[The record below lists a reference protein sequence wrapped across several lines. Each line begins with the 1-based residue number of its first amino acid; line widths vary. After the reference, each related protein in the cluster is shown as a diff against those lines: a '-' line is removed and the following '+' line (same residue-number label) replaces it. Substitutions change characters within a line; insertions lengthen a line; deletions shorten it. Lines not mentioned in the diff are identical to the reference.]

1 MTREQLDLARR
12 RAFGLDSNALL
23 ILEDARAWVDRM
35 GLVLWTPKTQ
45 LAAPAP
51 VFVSAISG
59 VAEPG
64 VAEAEVAKQMLGRL
78 VREGAAVPLLLL
90 GGAAPGDIP
99 DFVVSAA
106 ALPYLYTLRGDKNWK
121 AAPAASSLSPL
132 ALKVWS
138 VLKSKG
144 PQTVSNLLPELG
156 RELTH
161 AAVLRALSDLW
172 ATLRVI
178 PVYQDGEEET
188 QWELLTAR
196 FTKQIKAGGN
206 AGVPTALSAMISLY
220 LSAVLV
226 AELDE
231 IEVFLSPLV
240 ARSKVRDA
248 VSGLNAARQLDE
260 VVLEGKTLLHIRGEL
275 PEMPEIVPVE
285 VTSEEAGEEGV
296 DVGDVGAAEPDR
308 EGLLERARQRTE
320 KTFAADRRP
329 TERRPSREG
338 ERPARRSFRTEEG
351 TAGGERKPFRS
362 REAGEGS
369 ERPARRSFGGDR
381 DRKPFQRKPFDGERK
396 PFRPREAGEGG
407 ERPARRSFGGDG
419 ERKPFRPRE
428 EGAGGERPAR
438 RSFGGDRDRKP
449 FQRKPFDGERKP
461 FRPREAGEGGE
472 RPARRSFGGDGERKP
487 YSRKPFD
494 GERKPFRPR
503 EAGEGGERPAR
514 RSFGGDGERKPYSRK
529 PFDGERK
536 PFRPREAGEGGER
549 PARRSFGG
557 DRDRK
562 PFQRKPFDG
571 ERKPFRKREEG
582 AGSDRPA
589 RRSFG
594 GDSDR
599 KPFQRKPFDGE
610 RKPFRKREEG
620 AGSERPARRSFGGD
634 SDRKPFQRKPFDG
647 ERKPFRKREEGAGED
662 RPRRTFKADG
672 GKPSFGGKKFGGAPK
687 KFGGAPKKFGS
698 KPGGKSG
705 APKKFGKPG
714 AAKPF
719 RKKSDE

>member
-51 VFVSAISG
+51 VFVSAVSG

-64 VAEAEVAKQMLGRL
+64 VAEAEAAKQMLGRL

-106 ALPYLYTLRGDKNWK
+106 ALPYLYTLRGDKSWK

-132 ALKVWS
+132 ALKVWG

-161 AAVLRALSDLW
+161 AAVLRALSELW
-172 ATLRVI
+172 AMLRVI

-220 LSAVLV
+220 LTAVLV

-231 IEVFLSPLV
+231 IEAFLSPLV

-285 VTSEEAGEEGV
+285 VSAEGASEEGDTI
-296 DVGDVGAAEPDR
+296 DVGDVGEAEPDR
-308 EGLLERARQRTE
+308 ENLLERARQRTE
-320 KTFAADRRP
+320 KTFTEDRRRV
-329 TERRPSREG
+329 ERRPAAREG
-338 ERPARRSFRTEEG
+338 ERPARRSSRAEEG
-351 TAGGERKPFRS
+351 TEGAERKPFRPRKEFGDRKPFDGERRPFRP

-396 PFRPREAGEGG
+396 PFRPREEGEG
-407 ERPARRSFGGDG
+407 S
-419 ERKPFRPRE
+419 
-428 EGAGGERPAR
+428 ERPAR

-461 FRPREAGEGGE
+461 FRPREEGEGSE
-472 RPARRSFGGDGERKP
+472 RPARRSFGGDRDRKP
-487 YSRKPFD
+487 FQRKPFD

-503 EAGEGGERPAR
+503 EEGEG
-514 RSFGGDGERKPYSRK
+514 S
-529 PFDGERK
+529 
-536 PFRPREAGEGGER
+536 ER

-582 AGSDRPA
+582 EGGERPS

-594 GDSDR
+594 GDRER

-620 AGSERPARRSFGGD
+620 EGSERPARRSFGGD
-634 SDRKPFQRKPFDG
+634 RDRKPFDGERKPFRKREEGGEGGERPARRSFGGDRDRKPFQRKPFDG

-698 KPGGKSG
+698 KPGGRSG

-719 RKKSDE
+719 RKKRESDE